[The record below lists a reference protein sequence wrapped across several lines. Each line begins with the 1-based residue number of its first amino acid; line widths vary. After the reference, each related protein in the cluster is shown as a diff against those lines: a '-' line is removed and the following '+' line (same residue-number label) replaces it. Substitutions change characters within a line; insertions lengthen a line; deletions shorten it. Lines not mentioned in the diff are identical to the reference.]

1 MSGSWDAAIGLIK
14 RDWSTFSSYRTQ
26 LFSMIFGMLTS
37 LTLYYFLSKLVQVES
52 FPTHDDYFAFVV
64 IGMVIITVL
73 QSTIGIAA
81 TLRGELVAGT
91 FERLILSPFGPIQ
104 AMLAMMVFPFM
115 MALLSS
121 VIMLALAASVFGVE
135 LRWETASLAVPVGI
149 LGTGVFTAF
158 GMIMA
163 ALTVVFKRATSGLG
177 LVLTLISLTSGLY
190 FPIALLPGYLQ
201 WISEV
206 QPFTPAVD
214 LLRNLLV
221 GTPLAGSAWAD
232 VAKMVGFLL
241 VMLPVGLVALRTG
254 LRYAQRRGT
263 IMEY

>member
-1 MSGSWDAAIGLIK
+1 MTESIDAALGLMK
-14 RDWSTFSSYRTQ
+14 RDWLTFTSYRTQ
-26 LFSMIFGMLTS
+26 LFSLIFGMLTS
-37 LTLYYFLSKLVQVES
+37 LTLYYFLSKLVNVAS

-64 IGMVIITVL
+64 VGMVIITVL
-73 QSTIGIAA
+73 QSTMGIAA

-91 FERLILSPFGPIQ
+91 FERLILSPFGPIP
-104 AMLAMMVFPFM
+104 AMLAMMVFPFV
-115 MALLSS
+115 MAILSS
-121 VIMLALAASVFGVE
+121 VIMLALAATVFGVS
-135 LRWETASLAVPVGI
+135 LRGETVLLAIPVGV

-163 ALTVVFKRATSGLG
+163 ALTIVFKRATSGLG

-190 FPIALLPGYLQ
+190 FPIALLPGYLR
-201 WISEV
+201 WISSV

-221 GTPLAGSAWAD
+221 GTPLEDPAWLD
-232 VAKMVGFLL
+232 LTKMVGFLL
-241 VMLPVGLVALRTG
+241 VMVPLGLFG
-254 LRYAQRRGT
+254 LHAGMRYAQRRGT

>member
-1 MSGSWDAAIGLIK
+1 MRESYDAAMGLMK
-14 RDWSTFSSYRTQ
+14 RDWLTFASYRTQ
-26 LFSMIFGMLTS
+26 LFSMVFGMLTS
-37 LTLYYFLSKLVQVES
+37 LTLYYFLSKLVKVAS
-52 FPTHDDYFAFVV
+52 FPTHQDYFAFVV

-73 QSTIGIAA
+73 QSTMGIAA

-91 FERLILSPFGPIQ
+91 FERLILSPFGPVP
-104 AMLAMMVFPFM
+104 AMLAMMVFPFV
-115 MALLSS
+115 MAILSS
-121 VIMLALAASVFGVE
+121 VIMLGMAAVVFGVD
-135 LRWETASLAVPVGI
+135 LRWETVLLAGPVMV

-163 ALTVVFKRATSGLG
+163 ALTLVFKRATSGLG

-190 FPIALLPGYLQ
+190 FPISLLPDYLR
-201 WISEV
+201 WISAV

-221 GTPLAGSAWAD
+221 GSPLAGSPWAD
-232 VAKMVGFLL
+232 LAKMVGFLV
-241 VMLPVGLVALRTG
+241 VMVPLGLVGLRAALRF
-254 LRYAQRRGT
+254 AQRRGT